1 MIKMRVINV
10 KDGAKLKKIAAKI
23 MQHFEVDMIA
33 NIIVSAVLMA
43 GIVFSLRSIVKQ
55 WRDAKRTG
63 NMGCI
68 GCSCGCSS
76 DYCCHTK

>member
-1 MIKMRVINV
+1 
-10 KDGAKLKKIAAKI
+10 
-23 MQHFEVDMIA
+23 MIA
-33 NIIVSAVLMA
+33 NIIVGAVLAA
-43 GIVFSLRSIVKQ
+43 GVAFSLRSIVKQ

-76 DYCCHTK
+76 DYCCHEK